1 MDVTKTLRYY
11 AEIGLLQPSEIDPEN
26 GYRYYAIEQ
35 LEKMLFINR
44 LKVYSFSLD
53 EIKAILQS
61 EEMQDDHLQL
71 EKTITFHSK
80 EEQMAFYKATDI
92 SCWVAGPTGVNTAG
106 WGLTLSPMDMAK
118 IGQLFLN
125 GGVWNGN
132 RIVSEK
138 WVSDSTSE
146 QSRWKQRDLPYGYL
160 WWIDEQDNDYAAMG
174 DGGNIIY
181 VSPDKNMVVASTSL
195 FLSES
200 KGQDRIH

>member
-1 MDVTKTLRYY
+1 MRFLAVSKQISTFKTILAFFGINNLVDVTKTLRYY

-44 LKVYSFSLD
+44 LKAYSFSLD

-106 WGLTLSPMDMAK
+106 WG
-118 IGQLFLN
+118 
-125 GGVWNGN
+125 
-132 RIVSEK
+132 
-138 WVSDSTSE
+138 
-146 QSRWKQRDLPYGYL
+146 
-160 WWIDEQDNDYAAMG
+160 
-174 DGGNIIY
+174 
-181 VSPDKNMVVASTSL
+181 
-195 FLSES
+195 
-200 KGQDRIH
+200 

>member
-44 LKVYSFSLD
+44 LKAYSFSLD

-106 WGLTLSPMDMAK
+106 WGADAFPDGYGENRAAVLKRRCVEWKPYRIRKVGVRQHIRAK
-118 IGQLFLN
+118 QMETAGSAI
-125 GGVWNGN
+125 
-132 RIVSEK
+132 
-138 WVSDSTSE
+138 WVF
-146 QSRWKQRDLPYGYL
+146 
-160 WWIDEQDNDYAAMG
+160 
-174 DGGNIIY
+174 
-181 VSPDKNMVVASTSL
+181 MV
-195 FLSES
+195 
-200 KGQDRIH
+200 D